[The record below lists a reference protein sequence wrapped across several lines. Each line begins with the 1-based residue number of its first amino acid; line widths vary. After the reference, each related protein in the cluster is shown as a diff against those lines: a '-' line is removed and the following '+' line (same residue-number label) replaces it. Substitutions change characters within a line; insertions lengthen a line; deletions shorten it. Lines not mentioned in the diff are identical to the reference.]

1 MGLCRRPVWRRRS
14 AAVHYFRYGF
24 RHRALY
30 SRRRQPA
37 AGPRGVRLQPLAQR
51 GVSRGDCPLFTS
63 GSKSFNIPAFTGAY
77 GFIPEENERDS
88 YLQALKGRD
97 GLSSPSVP
105 ALVAHI
111 AAYRDG
117 APWLD
122 ALRDYLQANMRY
134 VADTLNNAFPALCWQ
149 PPEATYLAWIDL
161 RPLNVDDRAL
171 QQALIAEQ
179 KVAIMPGYTY
189 GPEGNGFLRL
199 NVGCP
204 REKLERGVEGLIAAL
219 RSLS

>member
-1 MGLCRRPVWRRRS
+1 MG
-14 AAVHYFRYGF
+14 AVHLRFEE
-24 RHRALY
+24 LQY
-30 SRRRQPA
+30 S
-37 AGPRGVRLQPLAQR
+37 GL
-51 GVSRGDCPLFTS
+51 
-63 GSKSFNIPAFTGAY
+63 TGAY

-117 APWLD
+117 APRLD

-149 PPEATYLAWIDL
+149 PPEATYGMD
-161 RPLNVDDRAL
+161 RPAPAQR
-171 QQALIAEQ
+171 
-179 KVAIMPGYTY
+179 
-189 GPEGNGFLRL
+189 
-199 NVGCP
+199 
-204 REKLERGVEGLIAAL
+204 
-219 RSLS
+219 